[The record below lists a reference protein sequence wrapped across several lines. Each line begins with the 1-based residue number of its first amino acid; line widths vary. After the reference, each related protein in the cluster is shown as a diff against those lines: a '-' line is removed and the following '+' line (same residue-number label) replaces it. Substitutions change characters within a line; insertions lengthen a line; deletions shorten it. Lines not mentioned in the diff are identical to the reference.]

1 MPYFDAHLH
10 LVPDEVILRA
20 VAKNVRTFF
29 VNATGPKDWKDI
41 LDQSNRLLG
50 VYPCLGIHPWFVDDD
65 IFFWEKDLRRLLKEN
80 PMAMVGE
87 IGLDGTKPNMEKQ
100 MDVFFRQMKI
110 ADEMGRSVHIHC
122 VKAWPQML
130 EILGQFKGVQ
140 ILMHRFSGDEI
151 LVQKLRFMNAY
162 FSVLNANVVSV
173 IPDNRVLVETD
184 APDGLKSPEE
194 IPALVERLRLQPDY
208 LWQNL
213 ELFLDGR

>member
-1 MPYFDAHLH
+1 MHYFDAHLH
-10 LVPDEVILRA
+10 LVDDDMILRA
-20 VAKNVRTFF
+20 ANKGVRTFF
-29 VNATGPKDWKDI
+29 VNAAKMSDWQPV

-50 VYPCLGIHPWFVDDD
+50 VYPCLGIHPWF
-65 IFFWEKDLRRLLKEN
+65 IHEATPLWENDLKQLLKEN

-100 MDVFFRQMKI
+100 MDFFFRQMKI
-110 ADEMGRSVHIHC
+110 ADDMGRAVHIHC

-130 EILGQFKGVQ
+130 EILGQFKGVK
-140 ILMHRFSGDEI
+140 ILMHRFSGDEV

-162 FSVLNANVVSV
+162 FSVLNANVLSV

-194 IPALVERLRLQPDY
+194 IPFLVDRLQLQPDY
-208 LWQNL
+208 IWQNL

>member
-10 LVPDEVILRA
+10 LMPDDVILRA
-20 VAKNVRTFF
+20 VAKDVRTFF
-29 VNATGPKDWKDI
+29 VNATNPKDWAPI
-41 LDQSNRLLG
+41 LEQSYRLLG
-50 VYPCLGIHPWFVDDD
+50 IYPCLGIHPWFIDET
-65 IFFWEKDLRRLLKEN
+65 IPLWEQELKKLLSEN

-100 MDVFFRQMKI
+100 MDFFFRQLKI
-110 ADEMGRSVHIHC
+110 ADEMGRAVHVHC

-140 ILMHRFSGDEI
+140 ILMHRFSGDEVM
-151 LVQKLRFMNAY
+151 VQKLRFMNAY
-162 FSVLNANVVSV
+162 FSVMNANMLSV

-184 APDGLKSPEE
+184 SPDGLKSPEE
-194 IPALVERLRLQPDY
+194 IPALVDRLRLQPDY
-208 LWQNL
+208 IWQNL